1 MLDEWDI
8 KRLPYKRF
16 THKKTVNTGGCH
28 ATSFHCFLRKEHTE
42 MYTKGIV
49 FHSVRGGRLDVVAPF
64 FLQNEETQKKDQLP
78 LPAHQF
84 FCQRFQG
91 LQAHFR
97 QIQ

>member
-64 FLQNEETQKKDQLP
+64 FAKTQKNTYPFLP
-78 LPAHQF
+78 VNSSASLLRSCKRPSGKSNEAS
-84 FCQRFQG
+84 
-91 LQAHFR
+91 
-97 QIQ
+97 